1 MVSIS
6 TLRRTALALAL
17 GLTLTAAVAC
27 GGGDDGPGDAVAAGC
42 ERLDECNALNPG
54 ISVDECVQE
63 VDVALQSAT
72 PNERNDWATLMNG
85 CLQFDTCNA
94 FISCVDANGL

>member
-1 MVSIS
+1 MNTITTSI
-6 TLRRTALALAL
+6 RRRLAIASLALAV
-17 GLTLTAAVAC
+17 GLVTAC
-27 GGGDDGPGDAVAAGC
+27 GPGSDPVVDAC
-42 ERLDECNALNPG
+42 ERLDECNALNAG
-54 ISVDECVQE
+54 ISVDECIQE

-72 PNERNDWATLMNG
+72 PSERNDWATLMNG

>member
-6 TLRRTALALAL
+6 TLRRLALTLAL
-17 GLTLTAAVAC
+17 GLTLTTAVAC
-27 GGGDDGPGDAVAAGC
+27 GGEEDGPGDAVAAGC

-72 PNERNDWATLMNG
+72 PSERNDWATLMNG

-94 FISCVDANGL
+94 FISCIDANGL